1 MRSVFEI
8 LNIPEDTPKQEVE
21 KMYKETLEKYSP
33 AKYENHPLR
42 NVAQQRYDELIRAYE
57 EYSKSNKSETK
68 SFENVSHIPLG
79 YRPGYAY
86 YRRGGCCCD
95 NDILEAFCC
104 IWSADTCCECMGG
117 DCVKCM

>member
-1 MRSVFEI
+1 MRSLFEI
-8 LNIPEDTPKQEVE
+8 LNIPNDTPRHEVE
-21 KMYKETLEKYSP
+21 RLYKEALERYSP
-33 AKYENHPLR
+33 ERYKNHPL
-42 NVAQQRYDELIRAYE
+42 NDIAQQRYNELLWAYE
-57 EYSKSNKSETK
+57 EYLKSYSSPHKH
-68 SFENVSHIPLG
+68 FEEASYAPFG

-86 YRRGGCCCD
+86 YRRSCCCD